1 MPMIELFQGSVQLA
15 ADSLVFAN
23 PKDLGYLVGGEAEDS
38 QFASAL
44 EDLVNGEI
52 PPEDEIPA
60 VLQLVQ
66 GIATPQV
73 DGGPVFLGKLG
84 TQDQSP
90 IIQAGTDDLGAQ
102 LIGGGFAVISDPRRR
117 GRRCHACG
125 NGHLGAGVVRGS
137 RNDH

>member
-1 MPMIELFQGSVQLA
+1 MPMIELFQAAVQLA

-23 PKDLGYLVGGEAEDS
+23 PKDLGDLVGGEAEDS

-73 DGGPVFLGKLG
+73 DGGPVFLGELGPQNQGPIVQALADNLG
-84 TQDQSP
+84 TQSICGGLQ
-90 IIQAGTDDLGAQ
+90 GFG
-102 LIGGGFAVISDPRRR
+102 IGDPEEGIVILVEADALALSSL
-117 GRRCHACG
+117 AMKE
-125 NGHLGAGVVRGS
+125 
-137 RNDH
+137 